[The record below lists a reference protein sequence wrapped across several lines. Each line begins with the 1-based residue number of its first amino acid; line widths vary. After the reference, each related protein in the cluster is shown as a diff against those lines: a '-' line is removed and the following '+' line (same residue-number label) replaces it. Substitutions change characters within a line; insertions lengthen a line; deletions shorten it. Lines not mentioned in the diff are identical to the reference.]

1 MPAAA
6 NSPLGAADEPTPGLV
21 PENPSRPIG
30 YVEVQRRSCD
40 FDDWL
45 SLFGDAANEARQL
58 SGREM
63 VLHTKRRDV
72 MTPDN
77 APPYVVLYLGFV
89 PATPS
94 PAVELNPRNLN
105 DAEQS
110 TFGTLPNDVGFGEV
124 KF

>member
-1 MPAAA
+1 MPDR
-6 NSPLGAADEPTPGLV
+6 PVGTADTLTPGLI

-30 YVEVQRRSCD
+30 YVEVQRRSSD

-45 SLFGDAANEARQL
+45 SLLGDAMREAGQI

-72 MTPDN
+72 MTPKGQ
-77 APPYVVLYLGFV
+77 PPYVVLYLGFV
-89 PATPS
+89 PSTPS

-110 TFGTLPNDVGFGEV
+110 TFGTPPNDVGFGET